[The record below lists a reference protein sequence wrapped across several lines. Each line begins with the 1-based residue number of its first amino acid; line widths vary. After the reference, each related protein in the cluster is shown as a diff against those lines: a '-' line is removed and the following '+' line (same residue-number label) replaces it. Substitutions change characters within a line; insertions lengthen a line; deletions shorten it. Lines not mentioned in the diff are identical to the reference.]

1 MDFKKI
7 VQERRSIKY
16 FDANHKMNKDE
27 VNELFKMTVLSPTAF
42 NIQHWRFDVIEN
54 KELREEIKKISFN
67 QSQVTDASLLVVIS
81 GDLDAWKKN
90 PRKYWKN
97 ADENVQ
103 KMMES
108 MITNFYINKKE
119 MQRDEVMRSCS
130 MAAMTMMLC
139 AKNMGYDSCPMIGF
153 DAAKV
158 AELINLPENYTI
170 GFMIP
175 VGKQSQPVW
184 ERGDRLSDEKVVTYD
199 RF

>member
-7 VQERRSIKY
+7 VHERRSIKH
-16 FDANHKMNKDE
+16 FDPTHQMQKSEID
-27 VNELFKMTVLSPTAF
+27 ELFRTTLLSPTAF

-54 KELREEIKKISFN
+54 KELREQIKKISFN
-67 QSQVTDASLLVVIS
+67 QSQVTDASLLIVIS

-108 MITNFYINKKE
+108 MITDFYISKKE

-139 AKNMGYDSCPMIGF
+139 AKNMGYDSCPMDGF
-153 DAAKV
+153 DFP
-158 AELINLPENYTI
+158 ELSKLLCFPKNQ
-170 GFMIP
+170 IP
-175 VGKQSQPVW
+175 VMFVAIGKKLQEAWP
-184 ERGDRLSDEKVVTYD
+184 RGGQLNFHQVVNF
-199 RF
+199 R

>member
-7 VQERRSIKY
+7 VQDRRSIKY
-16 FDANHKMNKDE
+16 FDANHTMNKDE
-27 VNELFKMTVLSPTAF
+27 INELFKMTLLSPTAF

-54 KELREEIKKISFN
+54 KELREQIKKISFN
-67 QSQVTDASLLVVIS
+67 QSQVIDASLLVVIS

-108 MITNFYINKKE
+108 MITNFYMNKKE

-139 AKNMGYDSCPMIGF
+139 AKNMGYDSCPMVF
-153 DAAKV
+153 
-158 AELINLPENYTI
+158 
-170 GFMIP
+170 
-175 VGKQSQPVW
+175 GK
-184 ERGDRLSDEKVVTYD
+184 LK
-199 RF
+199 

>member
-7 VQERRSIKY
+7 VQDRRSIKH
-16 FDANHKMNKDE
+16 FDANHTMNKDE
-27 VNELFKMTVLSPTAF
+27 INELFKMTLLSPTAF
-42 NIQHWRFDVIEN
+42 NIQHWRFDVIED
-54 KELREEIKKISFN
+54 KELREQIKKISFN

-103 KMMES
+103 NMMES
-108 MITNFYINKKE
+108 MITDFYSNKKE

-139 AKNMGYDSCPMIGF
+139 AKNMGT
-153 DAAKV
+153 KQ
-158 AELINLPENYTI
+158 N
-170 GFMIP
+170 
-175 VGKQSQPVW
+175 QSQQKAS
-184 ERGDRLSDEKVVTYD
+184 L
-199 RF
+199 

>member
-16 FDANHKMNKDE
+16 FDANHKMTKDE
-27 VNELFKMTVLSPTAF
+27 INELFKMTVLSPTAF

-139 AKNMGYDSCPMIGF
+139 AKNMGYDSCPMDGF
-153 DAAKV
+153 EFP
-158 AELINLPENYTI
+158 ELSKLLQFPKNQ
-170 GFMIP
+170 IP
-175 VGKQSQPVW
+175 VMFVAIGKQLQDAWP
-184 ERGDRLSDEKVVTYD
+184 RGGQLHLNQVVNF
-199 RF
+199 R

>member
-7 VQERRSIKY
+7 VQDRRSIKH
-16 FDANHKMNKDE
+16 FDVNHKMTKDE
-27 VNELFKMTVLSPTAF
+27 INELFKMTLLSPTAF

-54 KELREEIKKISFN
+54 KKLREHIKKISFN

-108 MITNFYINKKE
+108 MITDFYINKKE

-139 AKNMGYDSCPMIGF
+139 AKNMGYDSCPMDGF
-153 DAAKV
+153 DFP
-158 AELINLPENYTI
+158 ELSKLLQFPKNQ
-170 GFMIP
+170 IP
-175 VGKQSQPVW
+175 VMFVAIGKKLQDPW
-184 ERGDRLSDEKVVTYD
+184 PRGGQLNLNQVVNF
-199 RF
+199 R

>member
-7 VQERRSIKY
+7 VHERRSIKY
-16 FDANHKMNKDE
+16 FDANHKMTKDE
-27 VNELFKMTVLSPTAF
+27 INELFKMTVLSPTAF

-54 KELREEIKKISFN
+54 KELREQIKKISFN
-67 QSQVTDASLLVVIS
+67 QSQVTDASLLIVIS

-139 AKNMGYDSCPMIGF
+139 AKNMGYDSCPMDGF
-153 DAAKV
+153 DFP
-158 AELINLPENYTI
+158 ELSKLLQFPKNQ
-170 GFMIP
+170 IP
-175 VGKQSQPVW
+175 VMFVVIGKKLQDAWP
-184 ERGDRLSDEKVVTYD
+184 RGGQLNLNQVVNF
-199 RF
+199 R

>member
-7 VQERRSIKY
+7 VQDRRSIKY
-16 FDANHKMNKDE
+16 FDPKHKMTKDE
-27 VNELFKMTVLSPTAF
+27 INELFKTTVLSPTAF

-54 KELREEIKKISFN
+54 KELREQIKKISFN

-108 MITNFYINKKE
+108 MITDFYINKKE

-139 AKNMGYDSCPMIGF
+139 AKNMGYDSCPMDGF
-153 DAAKV
+153 DFPKLSKLLYFPKNQIPV
-158 AELINLPENYTI
+158 MFVTI
-170 GFMIP
+170 GKKLQDAWP
-175 VGKQSQPVW
+175 
-184 ERGDRLSDEKVVTYD
+184 RGGQLNLDQVVNF
-199 RF
+199 R